1 MITFLDFPNPLSDDE
16 IKYGYGLGYAGQA
29 LYYLATLPATPPLC
43 LNKELFTMLNM
54 HKTLQLNVLQVI

>member
-29 LYYLATLPATPPLC
+29 LYYLVTLPVPPHNLC
-43 LNKELFTMLNM
+43 LNKELS
-54 HKTLQLNVLQVI
+54 